1 MSVRVQLVKKLS
13 VNLYRLVFAHMCY
26 VTFLLNAVEI
36 PTGVFFF
43 SLLLFHKKKLF
54 IQYKTGISFFYLSA
68 YRFDSSTS

>member
-13 VNLYRLVFAHMCY
+13 VNLYRLVLGHMCY

-36 PTGVFFF
+36 PTGEFVF

-54 IQYKTGISFFYLSA
+54 I
-68 YRFDSSTS
+68 